1 MSMKNLFSPSQFLKD
16 KFSTVQFLKDQVSKI
31 DKKMQ
36 AKAFLEPAMEEELF
50 FEPEMAEVL
59 IALQQGKTAQA
70 QMLMSDHNLDLN
82 VHGKDEITP
91 LLWLIMVA
99 NNKPAAKLALDLGAD
114 PNFKDSDGD
123 NAVTMLAGGK
133 DLAWLELILAAGG
146 NANAIDR
153 NGDPALF
160 DAIGEANWDNI
171 HALLDH
177 GADVNLKDRSG
188 ANSALY
194 PTYIMKYEFSY
205 FFIQK
210 GADPFI
216 YDNTGSDLAWSV
228 YDDIGDGIIK
238 PDNPNYPWAMKI
250 KQYLIDQGVEFP
262 PLSPKEVRAK
272 WAKEGKPE

>member
-16 KFSTVQFLKDQVSKI
+16 QFSKI

-36 AKAFLEPAMEEELF
+36 AKAFVEPAMEEELF

-59 IALQQGKTAQA
+59 TALQQGKQAQA

-82 VHGKDEITP
+82 VHGKDDITP

-114 PNFKDSDGD
+114 PNFERANGD
-123 NAVTMLAGGK
+123 NAVTMLAGGT
-133 DLAWLELILAAGG
+133 DIGWLELILNAGG
-146 NANAIDR
+146 NANSIDR
-153 NGDPALF
+153 NGEPALF

-177 GADVNLKDRSG
+177 GADVNLKDKSG
-188 ANSALY
+188 LNSALQSA
-194 PTYIMKYEFSY
+194 ILNKYELVC
-205 FFIQK
+205 FFIEK
-210 GADPFI
+210 GADATV
-216 YDNTGSDLAWSV
+216 YMSGGADLAWLVHDVLS
-228 YDDIGDGIIK
+228 DGIIK
-238 PDNPNYPWAMKI
+238 PDNPNYPWVMKV
-250 KQYLIDQGVEFP
+250 KQHLIEQGVTFP